1 MHSTCTLAG
10 VQRTRTTR
18 PPVPVA
24 APAGEEEAE
33 VAPSSA
39 GAEPEPARDSSAGES
54 VEDDTSSLSESGNSC
69 SSGTSSSSVD
79 DSPHRKKKKRPHKTN
94 TANDKRGRSSLRAH
108 RAPIISTQP
117 QPPRGLKLPTVGSG
131 TLRRLTNR
139 RKVVSV
145 DDVLSPKPFGGRAA
159 PTTATAVTTA
169 DYLRGVAIIA
179 AYRSYYFPRMAV
191 QWAMYQVWLHDRA
204 AGLSVAAVRHL
215 DEQGRTILAQYPDV
229 YHTPA
234 DLSEGVRELPPAQ
247 PSSRPVTAYRPPQPG
262 RRGREVCFRW
272 NSGICTNGN
281 YCKYLHACRVCGLAH
296 KAVAVHGPRLPGNA
310 IRPLAAPAFP
320 AGRH

>member
-1 MHSTCTLAG
+1 MISTCTLAG
-10 VQRTRTTR
+10 GQRTRTNQ

-24 APAGEEEAE
+24 APAAEEEAE
-33 VAPSSA
+33 VAPAPA
-39 GAEPEPARDSSAGES
+39 GAESEPAQDSSAGES

-69 SSGTSSSSVD
+69 SSSTSSSSIN
-79 DSPHRKKKKRPHKTN
+79 DSPHRKKQKRPHHKTV
-94 TANDKRGRSSLRAH
+94 NDKRGQFFLQAH

-139 RKVVSV
+139 QKVVSV

-159 PTTATAVTTA
+159 PTTATAATTA
-169 DYLRGVAIIA
+169 EYLRGVAIIA
-179 AYRSYYFPRMAV
+179 AYRAYYFPSMAV

-234 DLSEGVRELPPAQ
+234 DLSEGVRELPPTQ
-247 PSSRPVTAYRPPQPG
+247 QSSRPVTAYRPPQPG

-272 NSGICTNGN
+272 NSGFCNNGN

-310 IRPLAAPAFP
+310 MRPLAAPAFP